1 MPALPLQEA
10 YLALQSITVPERQ
23 RDCLQRLVTRLCSR
37 GEVAMLC
44 SLPFAD
50 ACVRREHGRSG
61 RAAVSLA
68 STLQA
73 LSPAS
78 FPAVPVV
85 TCCGRRLKHCMTC
98 CIMCMACTRTKHD
111 RAACA
116 AGRASGPPLRHNR

>member
-23 RDCLQRLVTRLCSR
+23 RDCLQQLVTRLCSR

-61 RAAVSLA
+61 RAQCRLPALCKPCL
-68 STLQA
+68 LQA
-73 LSPAS
+73 FLQCQWSHAAEDAS
-78 FPAVPVV
+78 NIA
-85 TCCGRRLKHCMTC
+85 
-98 CIMCMACTRTKHD
+98 
-111 RAACA
+111 
-116 AGRASGPPLRHNR
+116 